1 MFYRRQLRFTS
12 SSTSWYDIMQFK
24 VFQFSSLIIV
34 FVAAAGQAADGD
46 NLDNDDCGGKG
57 FCPNKQQDSGRCGL
71 WLGPSPIKNA
81 EEHGFGLGMFT
92 GKAIPEGTTVE
103 GLFYGQQDIGELLI
117 PLLGSE
123 HIMDEHPPLREVL
136 WTEDHVPELAVEYPD
151 TITGLFAPGLAA
163 IAPCTSV
170 NFNLQ
175 IKGKGDQ
182 YGASREAAMSDAA
195 GHHRSTHPMA
205 GSFSYHPHLQYVVC
219 VLFLC
224 WHSFLC

>member
-1 MFYRRQLRFTS
+1 MQGKMLQLF
-12 SSTSWYDIMQFK
+12 
-24 VFQFSSLIIV
+24 SLIIAC
-34 FVAAAGQAADGD
+34 VAITAQAVDSDSIDD
-46 NLDNDDCGGKG
+46 NEDDCGGKG
-57 FCPNKQQDSGRCGL
+57 FCPIKLQQDSGRCGL

-81 EEHGFGLGMFT
+81 EEHGFGLGIFT
-92 GKAIPEGTTVE
+92 GKAIPRGTTVE
-103 GLFYGQQDIGELLI
+103 GLFYGQEDIGEVLI

-170 NFNLQ
+170 NFNLK
-175 IKGKGDQ
+175 IKGQGHQ
-182 YGASREAAMSDAA
+182 YGVSREAAVSDAA

-205 GSFSYHPHLQYVVC
+205 GSFSYHPHLQYMVRMKFFFFSF
-219 VLFLC
+219 LFLSIR
-224 WHSFLC
+224 SFLVDASLMFI